1 MFGSSWSGQSALM
14 VQRECSD
21 HELTLLH
28 LSLISPLPYMSLL
41 SCSVLTRSTEIQ
53 QRVWPAGSA
62 GQLWIL
68 RFPKRLLN
76 IVYVILCFVRKEKG
90 FDKQKVLSII
100 REDCQK
106 NLKDLGDPKVFL
118 ISS

>member
-21 HELTLLH
+21 HELTLPH

-41 SCSVLTRSTEIQ
+41 SCSALTRSTEIQ
-53 QRVWPAGSA
+53 QLVWPADSA

-76 IVYVILCFVRKEKG
+76 IVCYFVVRI
-90 FDKQKVLSII
+90 KVSPFSYSASESSIT
-100 REDCQK
+100 RT
-106 NLKDLGDPKVFL
+106 
-118 ISS
+118 